1 MLFPITFTRITEGER
16 KGNGSSS
23 LMLVLS
29 SPQVRRSTRQGRLV
43 TVACHCISRPLTW
56 ARPQQGGSGGRTGAE
71 AQMPPDWPP
80 MAQSCR
86 LSRTKAKR
94 KGNGRDFP
102 RHDHLATKGSLDAWA
117 ELRSPLSMCLCMDFA
132 NGALRVRWAGFV
144 NILSR

>member
-1 MLFPITFTRITEGER
+1 M
-16 KGNGSSS
+16 
-23 LMLVLS
+23 
-29 SPQVRRSTRQGRLV
+29 
-43 TVACHCISRPLTW
+43 
-56 ARPQQGGSGGRTGAE
+56 GAE

-132 NGALRVRWAGFV
+132 NAALRVCSARFV
-144 NILSR
+144 TILS